1 MVRLKMAVVMA
12 VAGGVL
18 AGGLAMP
25 TAASAN
31 TNPGTIV
38 NWGSG
43 FCLDVGHYGNLY
55 ENGVRI
61 QQWACGTDSRQVWH
75 LERYLKPHVI
85 EKKNSPRAA
94 SNASS

>member
-12 VAGGVL
+12 VAGGLL
-18 AGGLAMP
+18 ACGLAMP

-31 TNPGTIV
+31 TTQGKIV

-55 ENGVRI
+55 ENGR
-61 QQWACGTDSRQVWH
+61 TH
-75 LERYLKPHVI
+75 
-85 EKKNSPRAA
+85 
-94 SNASS
+94 